1 MSLSPIKMFQSDQS
15 SLAQILQ
22 GGNQTITSIMDKA
35 IQIGR
40 DMSNKQL
47 SQERDLLAMRQ
58 QETNLMQ
65 RRAENTQQDIEDS
78 RRFARGVFESNRNYG
93 LNERQENRA
102 SAQQLFSQGIA
113 ERGAAVS
120 EGGLKL
126 RERELTMRGQEAEQ
140 RQAEAT
146 RNADYFRN
154 KYEAGAGSAET
165 AAVAPAPGSSA
176 VGPVM
181 DRALGD
187 PATLLG
193 MPSTTTP
200 AAATTTAPAPM
211 AAPAVDPTVDLFRRK
226 SELQTDLSASK
237 DPAMR
242 SRISQQLGEV
252 EGQISKLP
260 KSPRAPIDPA
270 LAEKRQLDLQAAR
283 RKETDTFTKDFVAKN
298 AKAFPPSAAGYER
311 ELQKLASAKGKK
323 PEDVLWSSDFPENKR
338 QAIIAAQR
346 GQDAIEVNAI
356 NSASSEDAYVNLL
369 PSAGEA
375 EKELRR
381 QLYRKVK
388 AAPGTTSTPAA
399 PEAAPSGVDSY
410 LDKALDSVRD

>member
-1 MSLSPIKMFQSDQS
+1 MALSPIKMFQSDQS

-120 EGGLKL
+120 EGNLKL
-126 RERELTMRGQEAEQ
+126 NEQELTMRGQEAEQ

-154 KYEAGAGSAET
+154 KYASGTVPAET
-165 AAVAPAPGSSA
+165 AAVAPALGSSA
-176 VGPVM
+176 VGPVT

-193 MPSTTTP
+193 IPSTTP

-298 AKAFPPSAAGYER
+298 VRAFPPSAAGYER

-346 GQDAIEVNAI
+346 GQDAVEVNAI

-388 AAPGTTSTPAA
+388 AVPGTTSTPAA
-399 PEAAPSGVDSY
+399 PGAATSDADSY
-410 LDKALDSVRD
+410 IDKKL